1 MNYSKKEVSMTPEKY
16 QAQCR
21 ALEGML
27 NAANQRIEELL
38 KEKRSWNGSSIRNE
52 IKIEAAGPLLF

>member
-1 MNYSKKEVSMTPEKY
+1 MTPEKY

-38 KEKRSWNGSSIRNE
+38 KEKG
-52 IKIEAAGPLLF
+52 AGTEVQSEMK

>member
-1 MNYSKKEVSMTPEKY
+1 MTPEKY

-38 KEKRSWNGSSIRNE
+38 KEKKELERKLNQ
-52 IKIEAAGPLLF
+52 K